1 MPEKVWDMTRSDAA
15 LLASEDLVLAGGTLR
30 LRPRDPET
38 GRYRPDGILAAGETL
53 LPGAP
58 AAGLRSVYGF
68 RADQDEQGGRIRFRL
83 STDGG
88 ATFLW
93 HDGPAWTAA
102 SGSGDWN
109 TAEEIDRALPDLS
122 PAPGRHLALA
132 VRLEPSLDGRSPL
145 LRRVAVYLE
154 HEVDFWEDLARSV
167 KRHLEA
173 HVAIRSVWRGDVA
186 GAAEIALDT
195 DLAVAEPVDAFD
207 LATDP
212 GRTDDLFASLA
223 GKTVRLARPVTGT
236 VEVRFVGRP
245 PVHIAPDV
253 DYQLSEIPS
262 VVLQIPRVTEVR
274 KLRSGDRKLDWAI
287 ARGLVRERLQPVW
300 LAAELVVSCQSEK
313 KREALA
319 MADALARSLEQERAV
334 RSLATGEDY
343 TVTVYGPS
351 NAADQVAGGLAVI
364 QTAVTLQ
371 GPAWLG
377 AAEEKRLAEVI
388 GFGVGRMDRRFD
400 ELEVR

>member
-15 LLASEDLVLAGGTLR
+15 LLASEDLVLAGGALR
-30 LRPRDPET
+30 LRPRDPAT
-38 GRYRPDGILAAGETL
+38 GRYRPDGVLAAGETL

-58 AAGLRSVYGF
+58 AAGLRSLYGF
-68 RADQDEQGGRIRFRL
+68 RADLEEQGGRVRFRV
-83 STDGG
+83 SIDGG
-88 ATFLW
+88 RTFLS
-93 HDGPAWTAA
+93 HDGSRWVAA
-102 SGSGDWN
+102 TGPGDWN
-109 TAEEIDRALPDLS
+109 TAEEIDRAIPDLS

-132 VRLEPSLDGRSPL
+132 VRLEPSPDGKSPL
-145 LRRVAVYLE
+145 LRHVAVYLE
-154 HEVDFWEDLARSV
+154 HQVDFWEDLARSV
-167 KRHLEA
+167 KRHLEERM
-173 HVAIRSVWRGDVA
+173 AIRSLWQGDVA
-186 GAAEIALDT
+186 GAAEVALDT
-195 DLAVAEPVDAFD
+195 DLAVGEPVDAFD
-207 LATDP
+207 LAADP
-212 GRTDDLFASLA
+212 GRTDDLFAGLA
-223 GKTVRLARPVTGT
+223 GKTVRLARPVAGT

-253 DYQLSEIPS
+253 DYQLSELPS

-300 LAAELVVSCQSEK
+300 LAADLVISCQSEK
-313 KREALA
+313 KRETLA
-319 MADALARSLEQERAV
+319 MSDALARILEQERTV
-334 RSLATGEDY
+334 RSLATGEEY
-343 TVTVYGPS
+343 TVTVFGPS
-351 NAADQVAGGLAVI
+351 NVADQVAEGLAVI

-388 GFGVGRMDRRFD
+388 GFGVGGMSKRFD

>member
-15 LLASEDLVLAGGTLR
+15 IPASEDVVPVGGALK

-38 GRYRPDGILAAGETL
+38 GRYRPDGVLVAGETL

-58 AAGLRSVYGF
+58 ASGLRALYGF
-68 RADQDEQGGRIRFRL
+68 RTDLEENGGAVRFRV

-88 ATFLW
+88 DTFRW
-93 HDGPAWTAA
+93 HDGSGWVAPSEAA
-102 SGSGDWN
+102 DWN
-109 TAEEIDRALPDLS
+109 TAEEVDRAIPDLS

-132 VRLEPSLDGRSPL
+132 VRLEPSADGKSPL
-145 LRRVAVYLE
+145 LRIAALYLDY
-154 HEVDFWEDLARSV
+154 EVDFWEDLARSV
-167 KRHLEA
+167 KRHLEERM
-173 HVAIRSVWRGDVA
+173 AIRSLWRGDA
-186 GAAEIALDT
+186 TSTAEVTVDT
-195 DLAVAEPVDAFD
+195 DLAVAEPIDAYD
-207 LATDP
+207 LTADP
-212 GRTDDLFASLA
+212 DRTDDLFAGLV
-223 GKTVRLARPVTGT
+223 GKTVTLARPVTGT

-253 DYQLSEIPS
+253 DYQLSELPS
-262 VVLQIPRVTEVR
+262 VVLQMPRVTEVR
-274 KLRSGDRKLDWAI
+274 KLRSGDRKLDWAM

-300 LAAELVVSCQSEK
+300 LAADLVISSQSER
-313 KREALA
+313 KRETLA
-319 MADALARSLEQERAV
+319 MSDALARILEQQRTV

-351 NAADQVAGGLAVI
+351 NAADRVSEGLAVI

-377 AAEEKRLAEVI
+377 EAEEKRLAEVI
-388 GFGVGRMDRRFD
+388 GFGVGAMDRRF
-400 ELEVR
+400 EEVEVR